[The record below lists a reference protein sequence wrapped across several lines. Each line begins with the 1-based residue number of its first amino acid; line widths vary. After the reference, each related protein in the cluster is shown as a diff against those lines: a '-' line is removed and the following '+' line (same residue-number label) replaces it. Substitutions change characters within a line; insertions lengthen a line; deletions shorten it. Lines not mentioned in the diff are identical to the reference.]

1 MSDDHQPELPPLT
14 DAEHAL
20 ADMVRV
26 MEQAYWH
33 LYSRDRSNAA
43 LHMAETVERP
53 LTKAVDDLLHGPV
66 QVVWAELRQAR
77 KAAAPVPD
85 GKLAVTVHL
94 DADAVARLAQLDERA
109 GGSGDAAAAAEAAL
123 ENYAKTLSA
132 RYCFEH
138 RTDGCGNER
147 GQHQDAPASA

>member
-1 MSDDHQPELPPLT
+1 MSDDNQPELPPLT
-14 DAEHAL
+14 DAERAL
-20 ADMVRV
+20 ADMAAVL
-26 MEQAYWH
+26 EQVYWH

-43 LHMAETVERP
+43 LHMAETIERP
-53 LTKAVDDLLHGPV
+53 LTKAVDDLLHGPMKA
-66 QVVWAELRQAR
+66 VWAELRQAR

-85 GKLAVTVHL
+85 GKLALTLHL
-94 DADAVARLAQLDERA
+94 DAEAVARLAQLDERA
-109 GGSGDAAAAAEAAL
+109 GGSGDAAAAAEAVM

-138 RTDGCGNER
+138 RSDGCGNQH